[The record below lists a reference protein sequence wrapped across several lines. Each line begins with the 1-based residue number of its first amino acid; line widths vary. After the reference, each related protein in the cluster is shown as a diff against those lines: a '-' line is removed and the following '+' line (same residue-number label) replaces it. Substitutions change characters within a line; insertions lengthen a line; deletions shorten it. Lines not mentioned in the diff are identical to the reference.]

1 MTREVGQN
9 RAPGTT
15 QPPQSAVA
23 DTLPL
28 RPSEVGEARARADGL
43 DPSLATHKAARIDV
57 RGDGVEARLREHR
70 KRLALLMRSKA
81 LTSGEVSSAL
91 GELTEL
97 ACELLSCERASVW
110 QLDVQGSAIDCVD
123 AYARGSDRHE
133 RGARLLAADFPRY
146 FEALDDE
153 RALAVHDAES
163 DARTSELRASYL
175 TPLQI
180 GAMLDAPVFLR
191 GRMVGVVCMEHLHAP
206 RHWQFW
212 EELVAGTLA
221 DFVAL
226 VLTAREQL
234 RAEGQLK
241 ELRTR
246 VDEMLES
253 RTNQVVRENA
263 DLQREVDALQ
273 LAADAIRKSEDD
285 LSRLFAASPI
295 PMLLI
300 RRSDERV
307 LLANEV
313 SASALRARVEDL
325 QGQAVGELFAHR
337 SDLVDLF
344 GALEQ
349 DGVDAPREVQLR
361 TAQGETF
368 WALLSARSVVFSTM
382 ETVMVGFSDLTAQK
396 AVEHQL
402 RFLAQRDPLTQA
414 YNRHHFW
421 QLAHIEMARVKR
433 YRRPLALAMID
444 ADHFKDVNDAY
455 GHDVGDMVLR
465 MIVDTIHDGL
475 RKNDVLARYG
485 GEEFIVL
492 LPETAPEGALAVVE
506 RLRERIAE
514 APLPLE
520 DGREVAITVSVG
532 LASLNGYQEGFEA
545 LLKRAD
551 DALYAAKRGGRNC
564 VQVG

>member
-1 MTREVGQN
+1 VNDKLADRESANLLARALFLRSNPRVTTSQVHN
-9 RAPGTT
+9 RAVSREALQAAGTET
-15 QPPQSAVA
+15 
-23 DTLPL
+23 
-28 RPSEVGEARARADGL
+28 
-43 DPSLATHKAARIDV
+43 
-57 RGDGVEARLREHR
+57 RGDAVEARLREHR
-70 KRLALLMRSKA
+70 KRLAQLMRSNA
-81 LTSGEVSSAL
+81 LTSGEVSLAL
-91 GELTEL
+91 SELTEL
-97 ACELLSCERASVW
+97 ACELLGSERASVW
-110 QLDVQGSAIDCVD
+110 QLNIDGSAIDCVD
-123 AYARGSDRHE
+123 QFSAAEHVHTQ
-133 RGARLLAADFPRY
+133 GARLFAAEYPSY
-146 FEALDDE
+146 FAALEDE
-153 RALAVHDAES
+153 RALVVS
-163 DARTSELRASYL
+163 DTREDPRTRELEASYL
-175 TPLQI
+175 VPLSI

-191 GRMVGVVCMEHLHAP
+191 GRMVGVVCIEHLHEP
-206 RHWQFW
+206 RRWQFW

-234 RAEGQLK
+234 RVEGQLK

-273 LAADAIRKSEDD
+273 LASDAIRKSEDD
-285 LSRLFAASPI
+285 LRRLFAASPV

-313 SASALRARVEDL
+313 SANSLRARVEDL
-325 QGQAVGELFAHR
+325 HDQPVSDLFAQR
-337 SDLVDLF
+337 SDLVELF
-344 GALEQ
+344 TALDRRGSDE
-349 DGVDAPREVQLR
+349 PREVQLR
-361 TAQGETF
+361 TREGEAF

-382 ETVMVGFSDLTAQK
+382 ETVMIGFSDLTAQK

-421 QLAHIEMARVKR
+421 HLAHTEMARVKR
-433 YRRPLALAMID
+433 YRRPLSMAMID
-444 ADHFKDVNDAY
+444 ADHFKNVNDVY
-455 GHDVGDMVLR
+455 GHNVGDLMLR
-465 MIVDTIHDGL
+465 LLVDTCHDSL

-492 LPETAPEGALAVVE
+492 LPETPADAAVAVVE
-506 RLRERIAE
+506 RLRERIATT
-514 APLPLE
+514 PLVLD
-520 DGREVAITVSVG
+520 DGRTVPMTVSVG
-532 LASLNGYQEGFEA
+532 LAGLENYQEGFEA

-551 DALYAAKRGGRNC
+551 DALYVAKRAGRNC
-564 VQVG
+564 VQLG

>member
-1 MTREVGQN
+1 MTRDVVQD
-9 RAPGTT
+9 RA
-15 QPPQSAVA
+15 
-23 DTLPL
+23 
-28 RPSEVGEARARADGL
+28 SELRARADGL
-43 DPSLATHKAARIDV
+43 DV
-57 RGDGVEARLREHR
+57 RGDGVETRLREHR
-70 KRLALLMRSKA
+70 KRLARLMRSKA
-81 LTSGEVSSAL
+81 LNSGEVSLAL
-91 GELTEL
+91 SELTEL
-97 ACELLSCERASVW
+97 ASDLLACERASVW
-110 QLDVQGSAIDCVD
+110 QLNLEGSALDCVD
-123 AYARGSDRHE
+123 LFERSRNEHT
-133 RGARLLAADFPRY
+133 RGARLLGADYPAY

-153 RALAVHDAES
+153 RAMAVHDAAL
-163 DARTSELRASYL
+163 DPRTAELQDGYL
-175 TPLQI
+175 VPHRI

-191 GRMVGVVCMEHLHAP
+191 GRMVGVVCMEHIGEP
-206 RHWQFW
+206 RRWQFW
-212 EELVAGTLA
+212 EELVAGTLS

-226 VLTAREQL
+226 VLNAREQL
-234 RAEGQLK
+234 RVEGQLK

-246 VDEMLES
+246 VDELLES

-313 SASALRARVEDL
+313 SAEALRARVEEL
-325 QGQAVGELFAHR
+325 VETPVGELFAHR

-344 GALEQ
+344 GSLEHGL
-349 DGVDAPREVQLR
+349 DVPREVQLR
-361 TAQGETF
+361 TVEGETF
-368 WALLSARSVVFSTM
+368 WALLAARTVVFSSL
-382 ETVMVGFSDLTAQK
+382 ETVMLGFSDLTAQK

-444 ADHFKDVNDAY
+444 ADHFKNVNDVH
-455 GHDVGDMVLR
+455 GHDAGDMVLR
-465 MIVDTIHDGL
+465 MIVDTCVDSL

-506 RLRERIAE
+506 RLRERVAE
-514 APLPLE
+514 TSLTAE
-520 DGREVAITVSVG
+520 DGQQISITVSIG
-532 LASLNGYQEGFEA
+532 LASLNSPQEGFEA

-551 DALYAAKRGGRNC
+551 DALYTAKRRGRNC

>member
-1 MTREVGQN
+1 MTRELEPGG
-9 RAPGTT
+9 APHAGA
-15 QPPQSAVA
+15 SV
-23 DTLPL
+23 DTRVV
-28 RPSEVGEARARADGL
+28 RPSEAGEIRARADGL
-43 DPSLATHKAARIDV
+43 DV
-57 RGDGVEARLREHR
+57 RGSGEGVEARLREHR
-70 KRLALLMRSKA
+70 KRLARLMRSKA
-81 LTSGEVSSAL
+81 LTSGEVSLAL
-91 GELTEL
+91 SELTEL
-97 ACELLSCERASVW
+97 ASELLACERASVW
-110 QLDVQGSAIDCVD
+110 QLNVEGTALDCVD
-123 AYARGSDRHE
+123 LFERASNEHT
-133 RGARLLAADFPRY
+133 RGARLLSADVPAY

-153 RALAVHDAES
+153 RAMAVHDAPN
-163 DARTSELRASYL
+163 DPRTSELRDSYL
-175 TPLQI
+175 VPQRI

-191 GRMVGVVCMEHLHAP
+191 GRMVGVVCLEHQGET
-206 RHWQFW
+206 RRWQFW
-212 EELVAGTLA
+212 EELVAGTLS

-226 VLTAREQL
+226 VLNAREQL
-234 RAEGQLK
+234 RVEGQLK
-241 ELRTR
+241 DLRTR

-285 LSRLFAASPI
+285 LARLFAASPV

-300 RRSDERV
+300 RRSDEKV

-313 SASALRARVEDL
+313 SAVALRARVEEL
-325 QGQAVGELFAHR
+325 VEMPVSELFAHR

-344 GALEQ
+344 RSLEQ
-349 DGVDAPREVQLR
+349 RGSDAPREVQLR
-361 TAQGETF
+361 TIQGETF
-368 WALLSARSVVFSTM
+368 WALLSARGVVFSSM
-382 ETVMVGFSDLTAQK
+382 ETVMLGFSDLTAQK

-421 QLAHIEMARVKR
+421 QLAHSEMARVKR
-433 YRRPLALAMID
+433 YRRPLAMAMID
-444 ADHFKDVNDAY
+444 ADHFKNVNDAH

-465 MIVDTIHDGL
+465 MIVDTCTDAL

-492 LPETAPEGALAVVE
+492 LPETAPDGALAVVE
-506 RLRERIAE
+506 RLRERIASS
-514 APLPLE
+514 PLTL
-520 DGREVAITVSVG
+520 DNGKQVTITVSVG
-532 LASLNGYQEGFEA
+532 LASLNIPQEGFEA

-551 DALYAAKRGGRNC
+551 DALYAAKRNGRNR

>member
-1 MTREVGQN
+1 V
-9 RAPGTT
+9 P
-15 QPPQSAVA
+15 
-23 DTLPL
+23 
-28 RPSEVGEARARADGL
+28 GEAAPQAGVDTRALRGEAGELRARADGL
-43 DPSLATHKAARIDV
+43 DVRVDT
-57 RGDGVEARLREHR
+57 RGDGRGEGVEARLREHR

-81 LTSGEVSSAL
+81 LTSGEVSLAL
-91 GELTEL
+91 AELTEL
-97 ACELLSCERASVW
+97 ASDLLACDRASVW
-110 QLDVQGSAIDCVD
+110 QLSVDGSSLDCVD
-123 AYARGSDRHE
+123 LFERTGNEHT
-133 RGARLLAADFPRY
+133 RGARLLGADYPAY

-153 RALAVHDAES
+153 RAMAVQDAAS
-163 DARTSELRASYL
+163 DPRTSELHDSYL
-175 TPLQI
+175 VPHRI

-191 GRMVGVVCMEHLHAP
+191 GRMVGVVCIEHLGEA
-206 RHWQFW
+206 RRWQFW
-212 EELVAGTLA
+212 EELVAGTLS

-226 VLTAREQL
+226 VLNAREQL
-234 RAEGQLK
+234 RVEGQLK

-273 LAADAIRKSEDD
+273 LAAEAIRKSEDD
-285 LSRLFAASPI
+285 LARLFAASPI

-313 SASALRARVEDL
+313 SALALRATVEAL
-325 QGQAVGELFAHR
+325 VETRAGALFAHR

-344 GALEQ
+344 GSLEQ
-349 DGVDAPREVQLR
+349 RGSDAPREVQLR
-361 TAQGETF
+361 TLQGETF
-368 WALLSARSVVFSTM
+368 WALLSARSVVFNTM
-382 ETVMVGFSDLTAQK
+382 ETVMLGFSDLTAQK

-433 YRRPLALAMID
+433 YRRPLAMAMID
-444 ADHFKDVNDAY
+444 ADHFKNVNDVH

-465 MIVDTIHDGL
+465 MIVDTCADSL

-506 RLRERIAE
+506 RLRERVAE
-514 APLPLE
+514 SPLTL
-520 DGREVAITVSVG
+520 DNDQQVAITVSIG
-532 LASLNGYQEGFEA
+532 LANLHSPEEGFEA

-551 DALYAAKRGGRNC
+551 DALYAAKRGGRNR

>member
-1 MTREVGQN
+1 VQERAAGAKAQ
-9 RAPGTT
+9 RAPT
-15 QPPQSAVA
+15 SDV
-23 DTLPL
+23 
-28 RPSEVGEARARADGL
+28 RPSDGDGSAEARARADGL
-43 DPSLATHKAARIDV
+43 DVRSEA

-70 KRLALLMRSKA
+70 KRLARLMRSKA
-81 LTSGEVSSAL
+81 LTSGEVSLAL
-91 GELTEL
+91 AELTEL
-97 ACELLSCERASVW
+97 ASELLGCERASVW
-110 QLDVQGSAIDCVD
+110 QLNVDGSALDCVD
-123 AYARGSDRHE
+123 AFTRTIHRHV
-133 RGARLLAADFPRY
+133 RGARLSAAHYPRY
-146 FEALDDE
+146 FEALEDE
-153 RALAVHDAES
+153 RALAVQDAATDE
-163 DARTSELRASYL
+163 RTSELSASYL
-175 TPLQI
+175 GPNQV
-180 GAMLDAPVFLR
+180 GAMLGAPVFLR
-191 GRMVGVVCMEHLHAP
+191 GRMVGVVCVEHVGEP

-212 EELVAGTLA
+212 EELVVGTLA

-226 VLTAREQL
+226 VLNAREQL
-234 RAEGQLK
+234 RVEGQLK
-241 ELRTR
+241 ELRSR
-246 VDEMLES
+246 VDEMLEL

-285 LSRLFAASPI
+285 LGRLFAASPV

-307 LLANEV
+307 LLANEMA
-313 SASALRARVEDL
+313 ASALRARVE
-325 QGQAVGELFAHR
+325 ELHEQPIGDSFAHR

-344 GALEQ
+344 GELER
-349 DGVDAPREVQLR
+349 GGADAPREVQLR
-361 TAQGETF
+361 TAEGETF

-382 ETVMVGFSDLTAQK
+382 ETVMLGFSDLTAQK

-421 QLAHIEMARVKR
+421 QLAHTEMARVKR
-433 YRRPLALAMID
+433 YHRPLAMAMID
-444 ADHFKDVNDAY
+444 ADHFKNVNDVY
-455 GHDVGDMVLR
+455 GHDVGDLVLR
-465 MIVDTIHDGL
+465 LIVDTCHDSL

-492 LPETAPEGALAVVE
+492 LPETAPDGALAVVE

-514 APLPLE
+514 TPLELE
-520 DGREVAITVSVG
+520 DGQRVSVTVSVG
-532 LASLNGYQEGFEA
+532 LASLNSYQEGFEA

>member
-1 MTREVGQN
+1 MTRDLVQN
-9 RAPGTT
+9 RAPGG
-15 QPPQSAVA
+15 QPPQQSGATDA
-23 DTLPL
+23 RAL
-28 RPSEVGEARARADGL
+28 RPSEAGEVRARADGL
-43 DPSLATHKAARIDV
+43 DV

-70 KRLALLMRSKA
+70 KRLAGLMRSTA
-81 LTSGEVSSAL
+81 LTSGEVTCAL
-91 GELTEL
+91 SELTEL
-97 ACELLSCERASVW
+97 ACELLTCDRASVW
-110 QLDVQGSAIDCVD
+110 QLNIEGSALDCVD
-123 AYARGSDRHE
+123 QFERETNQHGRGE
-133 RGARLLAADFPRY
+133 RLLAADYPSY
-146 FEALDDE
+146 FEALGDE
-153 RALAVHDAES
+153 RALAVHDADS
-163 DARTSELRASYL
+163 DARTAEMRESYL
-175 TPLQI
+175 AEAQI

-191 GRMVGVVCMEHLHAP
+191 GRMVGVVRMEHLREA
-206 RHWQFW
+206 RRWQFW
-212 EELVAGTLA
+212 EELVAGTLS

-226 VLTAREQL
+226 VLNAREQL
-234 RAEGQLK
+234 RVEGQLK

-313 SASALRARVEDL
+313 SASALRANVSELVD
-325 QGQAVGELFAHR
+325 QPVGELFAHR

-344 GALEQ
+344 GSLEQ
-349 DGVDAPREVQLR
+349 SGSDAPREVQLR
-361 TAQGETF
+361 TTQGETF
-368 WALLSARSVVFSTM
+368 WALLSARAVVFSTVD
-382 ETVMVGFSDLTAQK
+382 TVMLGFSDLTAQK

-421 QLAHIEMARVKR
+421 QLAHTEMARVKR
-433 YRRPLALAMID
+433 YRRPLAMAMID
-444 ADHFKDVNDAY
+444 ADHFKSVNDVY
-455 GHDVGDMVLR
+455 GHDVGDLVLR
-465 MIVDTIHDGL
+465 MIVDTCADTL

-492 LPETAPEGALAVVE
+492 LPETAPDGALAVVE

-514 APLPLE
+514 SPLVLD
-520 DGREVAITVSVG
+520 DGRRVSITV
-532 LASLNGYQEGFEA
+532 
-545 LLKRAD
+545 
-551 DALYAAKRGGRNC
+551 
-564 VQVG
+564 

>member
-1 MTREVGQN
+1 
-9 RAPGTT
+9 
-15 QPPQSAVA
+15 
-23 DTLPL
+23 
-28 RPSEVGEARARADGL
+28 
-43 DPSLATHKAARIDV
+43 
-57 RGDGVEARLREHR
+57 
-70 KRLALLMRSKA
+70 MRSDA
-81 LTSGEVSSAL
+81 LTSGEVAL
-91 GELTEL
+91 ALSELTEL
-97 ACELLSCERASVW
+97 ACELLDCKRASVW
-110 QLDVQGSAIDCVD
+110 QLTVDGSALDCVD
-123 AYARGSDRHE
+123 HYVQETLSHSH
-133 RGARLLAADFPRY
+133 GARLHAGDHPRY
-146 FEALDDE
+146 FAALQDE
-153 RALAVHDAES
+153 RAMAVHDART
-163 DARTSELRASYL
+163 DLRTSELEAAYL
-175 TPLQI
+175 TPSEI

-191 GRMVGVVCMEHLHAP
+191 GRMVGVVRLEHAHEP

-234 RAEGQLK
+234 RVEAQLK

-285 LSRLFAASPI
+285 LRRLFAASPV
-295 PMLLI
+295 PLLLI

-313 SASALRARVEDL
+313 SALALRARVEDL
-325 QGQAVGELFAHR
+325 HEQPVGDLFVQR
-337 SDLVDLF
+337 SDLVELF
-344 GALEQ
+344 EALERSGS
-349 DGVDAPREVQLR
+349 DEPREVQLR
-361 TAQGETF
+361 SREGEAF
-368 WALLSARSVVFSTM
+368 WALLSARSVVFSTI
-382 ETVMVGFSDLTAQK
+382 ETVMLGFSDLTAQK

-402 RFLAQRDPLTQA
+402 RFLAQRDSLTQA

-421 QLAHIEMARVKR
+421 QLAHTEMARVKR
-433 YRRPLALAMID
+433 YRRPLSMAMID
-444 ADHFKDVNDAY
+444 ADHFKNVNDQY
-455 GHDVGDMVLR
+455 GHDVGDLMLKL
-465 MIVDTIHDGL
+465 IVDTCHDSL

-492 LPETAPEGALAVVE
+492 LPETPVDAAVAVVE
-506 RLRERIAE
+506 RLRERIAQK
-514 APLPLE
+514 PLVLD
-520 DGREVAITVSVG
+520 DGRSISMTVSVG
-532 LASLNGYQEGFEA
+532 LSGLDNYQEGFEA

-551 DALYAAKRGGRNC
+551 DALYVAKRSGRNC